1 MVRIIIDA
9 NVLISASFGGI
20 PLDAVGKAFSIG
32 KIFVSPLI
40 VAEVEA
46 TVHHL
51 APKLGGERTSAL
63 LRLWSRLRCRCA
75 VIEPSCKIEICRD
88 SKDDAYL
95 ALCAAAGADVLI
107 TGDNDLLVV
116 DPALAPGLPRD
127 LKILTPRQ
135 FLEQYG

>member
-1 MVRIIIDA
+1 MVRIVIDA
-9 NVLISASFGGI
+9 NVLISASFGGT

-32 KIFVSPLI
+32 KIFVSPLV
-40 VAEVEA
+40 VAEIEA

-51 APKLGGERTSAL
+51 APKLGSERTLAL
-63 LRLWSRLRCRCA
+63 LRLWIRLRARCT
-75 VIEPSCKIEICRD
+75 VIEPLHKIEICRD

-95 ALCAAAGADVLI
+95 ALCAAAEADVLI

-116 DPALAPGLPRD
+116 DPALAPGLPRG

-135 FLEQYG
+135 FVEQYS